1 MRISRVGYS
10 KWAGV
15 GVALLWQVA
24 FVIGIF
30 VLAVW
35 LWPAGLLGTPLS
47 EIKLEYLLRAVVSL
61 SFLSVGVTGLY
72 LVLVHPF
79 LKSYSELY
87 SRSRD

>member
-1 MRISRVGYS
+1 MWTSRVGYS

-15 GVALLWQVA
+15 GVALLWQAA

-30 VLAVW
+30 ALAVW
-35 LWPAGLLGTPLS
+35 LWPAGLPRTPLS
-47 EIKLEYLLRAVVSL
+47 EIKLEYILRAVVSL
-61 SFLSVGVTGLY
+61 SFLSVGVTSLY

-79 LKSYSELY
+79 LKSYSSLY